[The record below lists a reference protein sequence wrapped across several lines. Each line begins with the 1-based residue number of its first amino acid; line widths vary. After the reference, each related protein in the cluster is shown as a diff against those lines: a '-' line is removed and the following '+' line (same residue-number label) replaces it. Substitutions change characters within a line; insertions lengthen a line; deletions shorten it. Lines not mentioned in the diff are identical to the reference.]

1 MNSYRNIPLW
11 ENTRRIAILQ
21 EFRNDVVSY
30 FDNCKYEWMVDG
42 VIENDDAKQAHQR
55 INSTLDQATR
65 IIEAAGIPQ
74 TVRWTPPPV
83 VGGYVQQIH
92 ILLNLFELT
101 SFRIPSQR
109 AVDLIERALGVY
121 RSDRMAALRRT
132 INPFWWLFRGLLWS
146 VRIPFIFLGAMG
158 YDMARMERSA
168 WGKLFKVLVGVA
180 QFALALLM
188 ILNLLGLLPIAKAL
202 LGIK

>member
-1 MNSYRNIPLW
+1 MHK
-11 ENTRRIAILQ
+11 
-21 EFRNDVVSY
+21 FRNEIVKY
-30 FDNCKYEWMVDG
+30 FDNSKYERMVEG

-83 VGGYVQQIH
+83 VGGYVHQIH

-121 RSDRMAALRRT
+121 RSDRGAALCRT
-132 INPFWWLFRGLLWS
+132 INPLWWLFRGLLWS
-146 VRIPFIFLGAMG
+146 VRIPFIFLGAIG
-158 YDMARMERSA
+158 FDTPRLEQSTL
-168 WGKLFKVLVGVA
+168 GKLVKVLAGMS
-180 QFALALLM
+180 ALLT
-188 ILNLLGLLPIAKAL
+188 ILNYLGWLKAAKAL
-202 LGIK
+202 LGIE